1 MNQTTTG
8 LQLRGIT
15 KRFGSLVANDHV
27 DLDILPGEIH
37 CLLGEN
43 GAGKST
49 LMNVL
54 YGLLTPDEGTITIDG
69 QPATFTA
76 PKQAI
81 NAGIGM
87 VHQHFMLVEVFSV
100 AENLVLGREPG
111 PGPVLNIGQARTLV
125 KDLSARYNMGL
136 DPDAVV
142 EELPVGVQQRVEI
155 LKALAN
161 DATYL
166 IFDEPTAVLT
176 PQEIDELM
184 EVMTGLR
191 DSGKAIVFITHKL
204 REVRAIADKITV
216 IRRGKVVG
224 QATPDMTETELA
236 EMMVGRAVSL
246 EVDKPPAQPGQVR
259 LALSDLVVQNASGT
273 VVVDGVS
280 LDVRSGEIVCLAGV
294 QGNGQ
299 SELADAILGNIPVAA
314 GSVTVA
320 GRDITHALPRES
332 IHAGVG
338 FVPEDRAVDGF
349 VKTFTVAEN
358 LILNQATDPPFSNG
372 VNLRWG
378 VIKQF
383 ARDRV
388 QEFDI
393 RTQSVD
399 DPVSSLS
406 GGNAQK
412 VVLARELSREL
423 QVLVA
428 SQPTRGVDVG
438 AIEFLHKR
446 IVAERDKGPAVLLV
460 STELDEV
467 EALADRVAVMYRGR
481 LVGIVPPSTPRGAL
495 GLMMAGVS
503 YEEAMASETGG
514 APTAAT
520 AQDSTPA
527 ADSPVKEE
535 S

>member
-1 MNQTTTG
+1 MEGRFLLMNQSVKG

-27 DLDILPGEIH
+27 DLDIRPGEIH

-54 YGLLTPDEGTITIDG
+54 YGLLEPDEGEITIDG
-69 QPATFTA
+69 DVRTFTA

-111 PGPVLNIGQARTLV
+111 PGPVLSVAQARKLV
-125 KDLSARYNMGL
+125 TDLSARYNMGL
-136 DPDAVV
+136 DPDATI
-142 EELPVGVQQRVEI
+142 EDLPVGVQQRVEI

-184 EVMTGLR
+184 QVMTGLR

-224 QATPDMTETELA
+224 EATPTMTETQLA

-246 EVDKPPAQPGQVR
+246 EVDKAAAQPGDVR
-259 LALSDLVVQNASGT
+259 LSLDDVVVQSPSGS
-273 VVVDGVS
+273 VVVDGVT
-280 LDVRSGEIVCLAGV
+280 LDVRAGEIVCLAGV

-299 SELADAILGNIPVAA
+299 SELADAILGNVPIAS
-314 GSVTVA
+314 GSVTLH
-320 GRDITHALPRES
+320 GKDITHAPPLQS

-338 FVPEDRAVDGF
+338 FVPEDRGVDGY

-358 LILNQATDPPFSNG
+358 LILNRAGDAPFSNG
-372 VNLRWG
+372 VNLNWG
-378 VIKQF
+378 VIRQF

-412 VVLARELSREL
+412 VVLARELSRDLE
-423 QVLVA
+423 VLVA

-438 AIEFLHKR
+438 AIEFLHNR
-446 IVAERDKGPAVLLV
+446 LVAERDKGTAVLIV

-467 EALADRVAVMYRGR
+467 EALADRVAVMYRGK
-481 LVGIVPPSTPRGAL
+481 LVAIVPPDTPRGAM

-503 YEEAMASETGG
+503 HDEAMASD
-514 APTAAT
+514 AAH
-520 AQDSTPA
+520 AQ
-527 ADSPVKEE
+527 EE